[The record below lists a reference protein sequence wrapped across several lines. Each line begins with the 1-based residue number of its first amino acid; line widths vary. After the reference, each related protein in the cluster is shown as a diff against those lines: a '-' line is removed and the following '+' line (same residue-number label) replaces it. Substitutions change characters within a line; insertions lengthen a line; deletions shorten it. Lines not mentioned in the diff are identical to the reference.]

1 MSLWQ
6 WSCDFLDYPF
16 PVLLKCKW
24 FSDFHGGSRAMD
36 NSGLPSFPTCEDVD
50 TAKGAKCRGEEGG
63 GAVSMGWVM

>member
-1 MSLWQ
+1 
-6 WSCDFLDYPF
+6 
-16 PVLLKCKW
+16 
-24 FSDFHGGSRAMD
+24 MD